1 MNPQLHTRLS
11 RLVGTWRTEGRIID
25 GGEQDG
31 QTWAGH
37 DIYEWFPGE
46 RQLVH
51 RVDVQIFGAR
61 KESIEIFTPRDDSAD
76 TFDQTSFD
84 ADGSIERAVGSFDA
98 EDRYHNDAGVV
109 HAMLRFEGDDAM
121 RTRWEMQGEDG
132 TWTDWM
138 DVRFTRVAVPHIE
151 VRSKDDH
158 TR

>member
-1 MNPQLHTRLS
+1 M
-11 RLVGTWRTEGRIID
+11 ID
-25 GGEQDG
+25 GAEHDS

-61 KESIEIFTPRDDSAD
+61 KESIEIFTPRHDSAD
-76 TFDQTSFD
+76 TFDQTSFA

-98 EDRYHNDAGVV
+98 EDRYHNDAGEVR
-109 HAMLRFEGDDAM
+109 ATLTFEGDDAM
-121 RTRWEMQGEDG
+121 RTVWEMRGEDG

-138 DVRFTRVAVPHIE
+138 DVRFTREAAPHIE